1 MADARY
7 QKCGNPSE
15 EGPSLRI
22 YAHEGLM
29 VAFDMMLKGETLVKA
44 CLFGSLFF
52 FFFLSKGQPRGG
64 WEVSLIS

>member
-22 YAHEGLM
+22 YAHKGLM
-29 VAFDMMLKGETLVKA
+29 VAFDMMLKRETLVKA
-44 CLFGSLFF
+44 YLFVSFF
-52 FFFLSKGQPRGG
+52 FNQKDNHVGG
-64 WEVSLIS
+64 GREVSLIS